1 MGRKGGR
8 EKKSRER
15 ERERERDREIMKAT
29 SCLKCR
35 SDTC

>member
-8 EKKSRER
+8 EKKVERER
-15 ERERERDREIMKAT
+15 EREREIMRAT